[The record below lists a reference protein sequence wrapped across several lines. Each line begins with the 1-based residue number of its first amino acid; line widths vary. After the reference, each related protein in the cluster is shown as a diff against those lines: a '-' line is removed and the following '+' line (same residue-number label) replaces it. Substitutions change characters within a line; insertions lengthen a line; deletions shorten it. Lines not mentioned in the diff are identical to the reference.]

1 MAKGLSN
8 GSKVRYGRG
17 PHKNRTVLLNKTS
30 TQQAAS
36 QRKINRQFQALTAL
50 QRQEDVDMEDV
61 ALHPSDYINLE
72 DNDMDNDTWDS
83 PTDRASSH
91 IAEETFLQSRAGG
104 EAIFQQMLDG
114 LRPGREDPRV
124 RNSRLQTQI
133 DAWAVQLPLLVDA
146 YLEYR
151 YKGPAPVDKNT
162 SWVLEIISLSEK
174 GLKTF
179 SHPPGTSRANAALIK
194 HGYIGASPEQPVL
207 AFPLHLFE
215 VYRQQHRVCP
225 RYSMEALARTLQHL
239 HLVPRRSY
247 LSEQLSSAYDAYL
260 AIMREVDAR
269 VDAAMGRT
277 GDWHSQNVCPPCFYK
292 TDGEPHLKY
301 KFLGTMDGNNSLK
314 LVDTPFRPGLRPDN
328 RQSTSPRWITPE
340 QVDVYKDEVA
350 IAQAKRRKKT
360 TVTPGTA
367 ATSAP
372 LAPPTTTIPTTSAT
386 PTTAVG
392 VSPSLPPMTENT
404 ASDDEDD
411 DIAWLNINELEPA
424 RSRNSKNASIHAWSV
439 GALLHPKQERKCS
452 HSLQCQGFFCRMKY
466 PLTIVRRLLDTYG
479 ADIGLGYNIM
489 CAFFGTLRRSSLG
502 ARVTALRMRGVVP
515 SFHGHAHNREC
526 QLGWH
531 PLYVEGM
538 GTEDFEECERTFAL
552 SNNLAAVTRLASP
565 FHRHQQIEEHFNFH
579 DLDKH
584 ASSGRFIFQNYRHA
598 LEKLDTNAQQLSVLE
613 NRTKTSAQD
622 YEDFLLAERAY
633 FESRKKEPEQVS
645 VTSDYMDLL
654 QKLQDA
660 VQESAAAKKTYN
672 QLDHYIVNLGWQ
684 RAEIALCRRRY
695 QTTHNRVLGV
705 EEAVVLFEEEHAIED
720 RWTPDSRQ
728 YKDAL
733 VMLGERKYQRAL
745 DRLELLVVKRL
756 FELTKLGMSNISY
769 KMREKLSKA
778 LRTRADAIRTALDQY
793 NAAAAQLNPPRERL
807 TWLSVIDTVSLAEFD
822 LLRDTRTDIRSV
834 AWANPVNRE
843 AMVLY
848 FGIKRAK
855 EEVLR
860 LNVEMRRLITFMA
873 DDHVDFIHAI
883 RTHIAVNPHLAHEL
897 SQRWTHRDRIHA
909 SIAAPPPQNE
919 STTWVLGVDL
929 SWAANWAGSYT

>member
-8 GSKVRYGRG
+8 GSKVHYGRG

-30 TQQAAS
+30 TQQAAG

-50 QRQEDVDMEDV
+50 QRQEDVDMED

-91 IAEETFLQSRAGG
+91 IAEETFLQSRARG
-104 EAIFQQMLDG
+104 EAIFHQMLDG
-114 LRPGREDPRV
+114 LRPGRGDPRV

-146 YLEYR
+146 YLKYH

-179 SHPPGTSRANAALIK
+179 SHPPGSSRVNTALIK

-225 RYSMEALARTLQHL
+225 QYSMEALARTLQHL
-239 HLVPRRSY
+239 HLVPHPFY

-260 AIMREVDAR
+260 AIMREVDVR

-277 GDWHSQNVCPPCFYK
+277 GDWHSQNVCPLCFYK

-314 LVDTPFRPGLRPDN
+314 LVDTPFHPGLRPDN

-350 IAQAKRRKKT
+350 IAQAKHSPVISRGEKKLWSRL
-360 TVTPGTA
+360 VLLQTA
-367 ATSAP
+367 AP

-392 VSPSLPPMTENT
+392 VSPSLPPMTEST

-424 RSRNSKNASIHAWSV
+424 EVAELEECINTCVERWRAAAPEARKKMFAFFGVSGIFLSVCRHGHVLAMCDMIRS
-439 GALLHPKQERKCS
+439 GEL
-452 HSLQCQGFFCRMKY
+452 MKY
-466 PLTIVRRLLDTYG
+466 PLVMVRRLLDTYG

-489 CAFFGTLRRSSLG
+489 SVFFGTLCHSSLG
-502 ARVTALRMRGVVP
+502 QATNN
-515 SFHGHAHNREC
+515 GHAHNREC
-526 QLGWH
+526 QVCWH
-531 PLYVEGM
+531 LLYVEGM

-552 SNNLAAVTRLASP
+552 SNNLAAVTWLASP
-565 FHRHQQIEEHFNFH
+565 FRRHQQIEEHFNFH

-584 ASSGRFIFQNYRHA
+584 ASSGSFIFQNYRQA

-613 NRTKTSAQD
+613 NRTETSAQD
-622 YEDFLLAERAY
+622 YEDFLLAECAY

-654 QKLQDA
+654 QKLQDV
-660 VQESAAAKKTYN
+660 VQESAAAKKTYD

-705 EEAVVLFEEEHAIED
+705 EEAVVLFEEEHAIKD
-720 RWTPDSRQ
+720 RRQ

-733 VMLGERKYQRAL
+733 VMLGECKYRDAL

-756 FELTKLGMSNISY
+756 FELTKLGMSNIG
-769 KMREKLSKA
+769 A
-778 LRTRADAIRTALDQY
+778 
-793 NAAAAQLNPPRERL
+793 
-807 TWLSVIDTVSLAEFD
+807 
-822 LLRDTRTDIRSV
+822 
-834 AWANPVNRE
+834 
-843 AMVLY
+843 
-848 FGIKRAK
+848 
-855 EEVLR
+855 
-860 LNVEMRRLITFMA
+860 
-873 DDHVDFIHAI
+873 
-883 RTHIAVNPHLAHEL
+883 
-897 SQRWTHRDRIHA
+897 
-909 SIAAPPPQNE
+909 
-919 STTWVLGVDL
+919 
-929 SWAANWAGSYT
+929 